1 MTLMCYFSL
10 FFTIADVGNLM
21 GNILWYLVYFRGNLC
36 YLSQLKRW
44 IQNLDVNLDALD
56 YGFFVEVVNVD
67 AKVVNLSSN
76 LDPMAITV
84 DGVYTRN
91 QLSLCPTGVLV
102 GY

>member
-36 YLSQLKRW
+36 YLSQLQRW
-44 IQNLDVNLDALD
+44 IQNLDALD
-56 YGFFVEVVNVD
+56 YGFFVEVANVD

-76 LDPMAITV
+76 LDPMAIIV
-84 DGVYTRN
+84 DGVYTRY